1 MDEPSNH
8 LDSESRHLLYH
19 FIQNCP
25 SAILLVS
32 HDRALLN
39 HLDRIGELSKSG
51 IHFYGGNYN
60 FYAEQKR
67 IENNTLLSDLK
78 STEKALAKAKEKE
91 RDVLERR
98 QKLDARAKKRQVKM
112 GTPKVMMGMLKN
124 NAEKSRG
131 KLLNTHSD
139 KIAEMRDDLIKRRS
153 ELNDIDS
160 LSFSLSNSHL
170 HRGKVLF
177 KASELNISYQSK
189 RLWERNLNVDIHSA
203 DRIAIKG
210 KNGSGKST
218 LIKIILGRLNADAES
233 LYRSDFRSIYLDQ
246 DYSLINTDLTVYEQV
261 LAFNKNHLEEH
272 ELKTRLSQFLFDQ
285 LAWSKS
291 CAALSGGEKMRL
303 VLACLSVESTAPDL
317 IVLDEPTNNI
327 DLETIHILTKVVSAY
342 KGTLLVVSHDDYF
355 LNDLMIDRA
364 IEL

>member
-1 MDEPSNH
+1 
-8 LDSESRHLLYH
+8 
-19 FIQNCP
+19 
-25 SAILLVS
+25 
-32 HDRALLN
+32 
-39 HLDRIGELSKSG
+39 
-51 IHFYGGNYN
+51 
-60 FYAEQKR
+60 
-67 IENNTLLSDLK
+67 
-78 STEKALAKAKEKE
+78 
-91 RDVLERR
+91 
-98 QKLDARAKKRQVKM
+98 
-112 GTPKVMMGMLKN
+112 MLKN